1 MPLLSVGADQRYVVV
16 FFVYPPPLI
25 RLIVLLLH
33 VNRTADGPKLAD
45 DEKVFLVEPSTQ
57 LFFKADANASE
68 GVGTLYVTS
77 RYT

>member
-1 MPLLSVGADQRYVVV
+1 MPLLSVGADQRYVVAI
-16 FFVYPPPLI
+16 FVYPPPLI
-25 RLIVLLLH
+25 RLILLH